1 MYVCLCKGVTDRD
14 IHTAIEAGAR
24 NLRDLT
30 AALGIG
36 RDCGQCARL
45 SKQLLRD
52 AYQQQ
57 TASPTRV
64 WIPATEASLSV
75 ASA

>member
-30 AALGIG
+30 AALGVG

-45 SKQLLRD
+45 SKQLLRN
-52 AYQQQ
+52 AHQH
-57 TASPTRV
+57 TAPSTRV
-64 WIPATEASLSV
+64 WIPATKASLPG